1 VNRSL
6 SSQQPSES
14 PEVLLGG
21 RYRLIEKLGSGG
33 FGHTFL
39 AQDLHL
45 PGNPRCVIKRLQP
58 QITDTAS
65 LQIAKRLFDT
75 EAEVLYQ
82 LGNHD
87 QIPRLLA
94 HFEHQQ
100 EFYLA
105 QELVVGQPLIP
116 ELMAAQPWTE
126 AETIALLRDLLG
138 VLNFV
143 HQQNVIHRDIKPA
156 NLIRR
161 DRDRKIVLIDF
172 GAVKQVSTAFTYA
185 GASQTIAIGTQGY
198 MPSEQLAGTPR
209 FGSDIYAVGMVAIQ
223 ALTGV
228 PPRSL
233 IPDPETHEMQWQ
245 HLAPQVSPDLIAVLD
260 RMIRYDFRARY
271 PSAEVALAAV
281 EELVANHRINPDET
295 AFPVEPSPL
304 QPSLDALT
312 TAPWGKMSP
321 PSEPVAPPM
330 SQLTTQPVMALRR
343 RSPDAAQSDTAQTIA
358 PRLPSTLL
366 NPTVWL
372 STLPK
377 LRQIQLW
384 KWALPLAGVVG
395 ILTTVVRMTPSP
407 VQSLAS
413 PTAPPQSPSPQ
424 ASASPAPSTPSPS
437 PNPMAQAAPLLSQA
451 DQFRSQSQFQQA
463 VDRYQQAID
472 LNPKLSEA
480 HWGSCYSLNQLGKFT
495 EAISAC
501 DAALK
506 IKPTY
511 AEALWS
517 KGYALD
523 QQEQD
528 QAALALYERAIA
540 LKPDFAEAWSNKG
553 TALLQLDQPAEA
565 IAAFDRAT
573 QLKPDLAEA
582 WNNRGAA
589 LWSLRRFEEAIA
601 SVERAIQVQPD
612 YKDALSLRQ
621 QMRQRL

>member
-1 VNRSL
+1 MNRSL

-126 AETIALLRDLLG
+126 AETIALLQDLLS

-233 IPDPETHEMQWQ
+233 MPDPQTHEMQWQ
-245 HLAPQVSPDLIAVLD
+245 HLAPQVSPALIAVLD

-271 PSAEVALAAV
+271 PSAEVALAAI
-281 EELVANHRINPDET
+281 EELSNHRINGDET
-295 AFPVEPSPL
+295 AFHRKPSPL
-304 QPSLDALT
+304 QPALDALT

-321 PSEPVAPPM
+321 PSEPATPPM
-330 SQLTTQPVMALRR
+330 SQLTTKPVMAFRR
-343 RSPDAAQSDTAQTIA
+343 RSADASQSGLSQKMV

-372 STLPK
+372 STLPR
-377 LRQIQLW
+377 LRQTQLW

-395 ILTTVVRMTPSP
+395 VGILTTIVRVTSPP
-407 VQSLAS
+407 VQSQAS
-413 PTAPPQSPSPQ
+413 SASSPRSPSPQ
-424 ASASPAPSTPSPS
+424 ASSSPTPSTPSPS
-437 PNPMAQAAPLLSQA
+437 PNPAAQAAPPSI
-451 DQFRSQSQFQQA
+451 RA
-463 VDRYQQAID
+463 VA
-472 LNPKLSEA
+472 
-480 HWGSCYSLNQLGKFT
+480 
-495 EAISAC
+495 
-501 DAALK
+501 
-506 IKPTY
+506 
-511 AEALWS
+511 
-517 KGYALD
+517 
-523 QQEQD
+523 
-528 QAALALYERAIA
+528 
-540 LKPDFAEAWSNKG
+540 
-553 TALLQLDQPAEA
+553 
-565 IAAFDRAT
+565 
-573 QLKPDLAEA
+573 
-582 WNNRGAA
+582 
-589 LWSLRRFEEAIA
+589 
-601 SVERAIQVQPD
+601 
-612 YKDALSLRQ
+612 
-621 QMRQRL
+621 

>member
-1 VNRSL
+1 MNRSL

-233 IPDPETHEMQWQ
+233 LPDPETHEMQWQ
-245 HLAPQVSPDLIAVLD
+245 HLAPQVSSALIAVLD

-281 EELVANHRINPDET
+281 EELANHQINADAT

-304 QPSLDALT
+304 QPALDALT
-312 TAPWGKMSP
+312 TAPWGNMSP
-321 PSEPVAPPM
+321 PSEPAAPPM
-330 SQLTTQPVMALRR
+330 SQLTTKPVMALRG
-343 RSPDAAQSDTAQTIA
+343 RSPNAGQFADQSDTS
-358 PRLPSTLL
+358 RLPSTLL

-384 KWALPLAGVVG
+384 KWALPLAGAVGVG
-395 ILTTVVRMTPSP
+395 ILTTIVRTTSSP
-407 VQSLAS
+407 VQSLTS
-413 PTAPPQSPSPQ
+413 PTSPPRSPSSSP
-424 ASASPAPSTPSPS
+424 SPAPSTPSPS
-437 PNPMAQAAPLLSQA
+437 PNPVAQAAPLLSQA
-451 DQFRSQSQFQQA
+451 DRFRSQSQFQQA

-480 HWGSCYSLNQLGKFT
+480 HWGSCYSLNQLEKFT

-540 LKPDFAEAWSNKG
+540 IKPDFAEAWSNKG

-589 LWSLRRFEEAIA
+589 LWSLRRFKEAIA